1 MTYLKLYLVIL
12 KVASLSFGG
21 AYSIWT
27 LIEHELTYESTTTYG
42 CEGNRAAPHE
52 NAFSAA
58 STGANIKFCPDDF
71 KKVLGFSEL
80 LPGPQVN
87 TIAMLAYRAYGITGM
102 LVIVLALITPGLIL
116 VPTAVYLHGRATN
129 SKYWRRFLAGAT
141 IGAIALLVL
150 FFLKLGQNLVAPL
163 DYRAA
168 ISAGVLV
175 VAFWASAR
183 YRVNPLAIAT
193 VGALVG
199 YVAL

>member
-27 LIEHELTYESTTTYG
+27 LIEHELTTATYG
-42 CEGNRAAPHE
+42 CEVTGAISAQN
-52 NAFSAA
+52 NNLAA
-58 STGANIKFCPDDF
+58 SAGAKIKFCPDDF

-87 TIAMLAYRAYGITGM
+87 AIAMLAYRAYGITGM